1 LYLPAHFK
9 ETDVR
14 SMQRLIEDFPLGTLV
29 TAGASGLTA
38 NHLPFELDA
47 GAGALGTLRCHVA
60 RDNPVWSDALAGAS
74 QALAIFQGSSA
85 YISPNWYP
93 TKGESHRVVPT
104 YNYTAVHAHGR
115 IEVWDDEKWLRGLL
129 GRLTRRFEAS
139 QPKPWKM
146 ADAPADFLSEQLKR
160 IVGIEIIVD
169 RIEGKTKM
177 SQNRSEADR
186 RGVVEGLDALG
197 TPTALAVAAEVQRQ
211 IDNA

>member
-1 LYLPAHFK
+1 
-9 ETDVR
+9 
-14 SMQRLIEDFPLGTLV
+14 
-29 TAGASGLTA
+29 
-38 NHLPFELDA
+38 
-47 GAGALGTLRCHVA
+47 
-60 RDNPVWSDALAGAS
+60 
-74 QALAIFQGSSA
+74 
-85 YISPNWYP
+85 
-93 TKGESHRVVPT
+93 
-104 YNYTAVHAHGR
+104 
-115 IEVWDDEKWLRGLL
+115 
-129 GRLTRRFEAS
+129 
-139 QPKPWKM
+139 M